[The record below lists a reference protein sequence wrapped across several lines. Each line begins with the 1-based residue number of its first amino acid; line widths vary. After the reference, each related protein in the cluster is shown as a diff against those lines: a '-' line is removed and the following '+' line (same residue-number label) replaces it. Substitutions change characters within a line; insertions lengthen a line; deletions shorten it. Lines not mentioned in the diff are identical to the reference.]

1 MNNQAIVKTLDNEAA
16 GIVLG
21 SDMGYTDV
29 ELYHSQGVRFRIAS
43 HLLTETTADEAAHIA
58 HKGNFENA
66 SDVNIDAYGQVWVH
80 HEDEDED
87 EDY

>member
-1 MNNQAIVKTLDNEAA
+1 MSTETIVKTLDNEAA
-16 GIVLG
+16 GIGLG

-58 HKGNFENA
+58 HKGDFENA

-80 HEDEDED
+80 HDDED

>member
-1 MNNQAIVKTLDNEAA
+1 MNKESIVKTLDNEAA

-21 SDMGYTDV
+21 SDAGYTDV
-29 ELYHSQGVRFRIAS
+29 ELYHSQGVRFRIAT

-58 HKGNFENA
+58 HKGDFENA
-66 SDVNIDAYGQVWVH
+66 SDVNVDACGQVWVH
-80 HEDEDED
+80 HHDEDE

>member
-29 ELYHSQGVRFRIAS
+29 ELYHSRGVRFRIAT

-58 HKGNFENA
+58 HKGDFENA
-66 SDVNIDAYGQVWVH
+66 SDVNIDAYGQVWAH
-80 HEDEDED
+80 HDEED

>member
-1 MNNQAIVKTLDNEAA
+1 MNTETIVKTLDNEAA

-21 SDMGYTDV
+21 ADGGYTDV
-29 ELYHSQGVRFRIAS
+29 ELYHSQGVCFRIAT

-58 HKGNFENA
+58 HKGDFENA

-80 HEDEDED
+80 HDDED

>member
-1 MNNQAIVKTLDNEAA
+1 MNTETIVKTLDNEAA

-21 SDMGYTDV
+21 SDAGYTDV
-29 ELYHSQGVRFRIAS
+29 ELYHSQGVRFRIAT

-58 HKGNFENA
+58 HRGDFENA
-66 SDVNIDAYGQVWVH
+66 SDVNVDAYGQVWVH
-80 HEDEDED
+80 CYDED

>member
-1 MNNQAIVKTLDNEAA
+1 MNTGTIIKTLDNEAA

-21 SDMGYTDV
+21 SDAGYTDV

-58 HKGNFENA
+58 HKGDFENA

-80 HEDEDED
+80 HDDED

>member
-29 ELYHSQGVRFRIAS
+29 ELYHSQGVRFRIAT
-43 HLLTETTADEAAHIA
+43 HLLTETTADEAARIA
-58 HKGNFENA
+58 HKGDFENA
-66 SDVNIDAYGQVWVH
+66 SDGNIEACGQGRVH
-80 HEDEDED
+80 HDEED

>member
-1 MNNQAIVKTLDNEAA
+1 MNTESIVKTLDNEAA

-21 SDMGYTDV
+21 SDAGYTDV

-58 HKGNFENA
+58 HKGDFENV
-66 SDVNIDAYGQVWVH
+66 SDVNIDAHGQVWVH
-80 HEDEDED
+80 HDDED

>member
-1 MNNQAIVKTLDNEAA
+1 MNNESIVKTLDNEAA

-29 ELYHSQGVRFRIAS
+29 ELYNTQGVRFRIAT

-58 HKGNFENA
+58 HKGDFENA
-66 SDVNIDAYGQVWVH
+66 SDVNIDAYGQVCVH
-80 HEDEDED
+80 HDDAD

>member
-21 SDMGYTDV
+21 SDAGYTDV
-29 ELYHSQGVRFRIAS
+29 ELCHSQGVRFRIAS
-43 HLLTETTADEAAHIA
+43 RLLTETTADEAAHIA
-58 HKGNFENA
+58 HKGDFENA

-80 HEDEDED
+80 HDDEDED
-87 EDY
+87 C

>member
-21 SDMGYTDV
+21 ADGGYTDV

-58 HKGNFENA
+58 HKGYFENA
-66 SDVNIDAYGQVWVH
+66 SDVNVDAYGQVWVH
-80 HEDEDED
+80 HDDED

>member
-16 GIVLG
+16 GIVLS
-21 SDMGYTDV
+21 SDAGYTDV
-29 ELYHSQGVRFRIAS
+29 ELYHSRGIRFRIAT

-58 HKGNFENA
+58 HKGDFENA
-66 SDVNIDAYGQVWVH
+66 SDVNVDAYGQVWVH
-80 HEDEDED
+80 HDDED